1 MFSNFMMVLPTL
13 KNLGRVWKWVSVTER
28 IPVEV
33 MVEYLG
39 VSEVTELKEKKER
52 VTEEKGTG
60 IPQSKRN
67 WDWKEIRLYSFSP
80 G

>member
-1 MFSNFMMVLPTL
+1 
-13 KNLGRVWKWVSVTER
+13 
-28 IPVEV
+28 

-52 VTEEKGTG
+52 VTEEKGTA

-67 WDWKEIRLYSFSP
+67 WDWKEIRLYSFFP

>member
-1 MFSNFMMVLPTL
+1 
-13 KNLGRVWKWVSVTER
+13 
-28 IPVEV
+28 
-33 MVEYLG
+33 MVEYLR
-39 VSEVTELKEKKER
+39 VSGITELKEKKER

>member
-1 MFSNFMMVLPTL
+1 
-13 KNLGRVWKWVSVTER
+13 
-28 IPVEV
+28 

-39 VSEVTELKEKKER
+39 VSEVTELKEKKES
-52 VTEEKGTG
+52 VTEEKGTA

-67 WDWKEIRLYSFSP
+67 WDWKEIRLYSFFP

>member
-1 MFSNFMMVLPTL
+1 MMVLPTL
-13 KNLGRVWKWVSVTER
+13 KNLGWVWKWVGVTER

-33 MVEYLG
+33 TVEYLG
-39 VSEVTELKEKKER
+39 VSEVTELKEKER

-60 IPQSKRN
+60 IPQNKRN
-67 WDWKEIRLYSFSP
+67 WYGKEIRLYSFSP